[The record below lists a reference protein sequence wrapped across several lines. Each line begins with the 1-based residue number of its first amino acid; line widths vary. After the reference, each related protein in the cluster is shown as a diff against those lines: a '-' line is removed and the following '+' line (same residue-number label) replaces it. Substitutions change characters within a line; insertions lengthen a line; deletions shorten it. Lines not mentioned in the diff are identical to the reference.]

1 MPPPSDHAFSNP
13 PTGASGP
20 PPSEETGEVRR
31 SILKQEDDK
40 AALLGLKGGALV
52 TGVPVPARSSNIK
65 RSSHALKLFGL
76 MLLIMLLMFGALI
89 FWLAGFYQTKIEG
102 RLSAVEALR
111 VQLASQVT
119 APQGSTGLS
128 GQQSGADAAAVT
140 RPDVP
145 AELKQSLDAALAKID
160 ELQKQIDAVRENA
173 ATRDGRL
180 KEIGDRLM
188 AGTGAATEPGPGGDG
203 AKEDGASG
211 SVAAAANSAGPA
223 VAAVVPQATPITA
236 ELVLLKERNRLT
248 AYADEAIATGNRAAV
263 QSLIDNIND
272 PAMANLRHAAMAE
285 FQRVQYHYQYA
296 SRIDP
301 SFTLPVNELFKD
313 ARIRTE
319 ADLATPQVIKLMED
333 QEKDWQT
340 RLRAAW
346 LLSGRRTPEVGEA
359 LLKVMKEDP
368 VLDVAKEAQLSFEM
382 NMGRRFRLFDVPA
395 IEAWWL
401 TQVNR
406 KNEPAAKGT
415 DSGAKAAD
423 KK

>member
-1 MPPPSDHAFSNP
+1 MPSPSDHAFSDP
-13 PTGASGP
+13 PTGASN
-20 PPSEETGEVRR
+20 PSPSGEAGEARR

-40 AALLGLKGGALV
+40 ASLFGLKGGALV
-52 TGVPVPARSSNIK
+52 TGVPAPARSSNIK

-76 MLLIMLLMFGALI
+76 MLLIMLLLFGALI
-89 FWLAGFYQTKIEG
+89 FWLAGFYQTRIDG

-111 VQLASQVT
+111 VQLASQVPPTPGWSGEKPGAGAPAVT
-119 APQGSTGLS
+119 AP
-128 GQQSGADAAAVT
+128 DVT
-140 RPDVP
+140 
-145 AELKQSLDAALAKID
+145 AEWKQSLDAALAKID
-160 ELQKQIDAVRENA
+160 ELQKQIDAVRESA

-180 KEIGDRLM
+180 KEISDRLM
-188 AGTGAATEPGPGGDG
+188 AGVGPKPDAAPGADGGEGDG
-203 AKEDGASG
+203 ASGSG
-211 SVAAAANSAGPA
+211 SVAAAATGGAPA

-248 AYADEAIATGNRAAV
+248 SYADEAIASGSRAAV
-263 QSLIDNIND
+263 QSLIDSIND

-301 SFTLPVNELFKD
+301 SFTLPVNELFND

-333 QEKDWQT
+333 QEKEWQI

-406 KNEPAAKGT
+406 KNEPGAKGT
-415 DSGAKAAD
+415 DAAAKAAD